1 MKIKKALFKQ
11 EKIIIKKK
19 QQVTN
24 LKKIVN
30 QLQVRLKDVNTEIET
45 YQSILSQ

>member
-1 MKIKKALFKQ
+1 MKEENMKIKKALFKQ

-45 YQSILSQ
+45 Y